1 MKFTHVAM
9 LLSTLVFAP
18 LAGAASLDTNAIYD
32 AASPPPTARC
42 VGTTGTAVA
51 CADTSKITLVPR
63 KIYEDCVY
71 AGGSSCS
78 YIRVTAPVPAVG
90 PGYVTLQCGY
100 DGPDADCVPSITLK

>member
-18 LAGAASLDTNAIYD
+18 LAGAASVDTNAIYD

-51 CADTSKITLVPR
+51 CADTSKITLVTTQ
-63 KIYEDCVY
+63 IYQDCVY
-71 AGGSSCS
+71 AGGSSCTFV
-78 YIRVTAPVPAVG
+78 RVTAPVPKTTG
-90 PGYVTLQCGY
+90 PVVTLQCGI
-100 DGPDADCVPSITLK
+100 DGPDADCVPSLK